1 VWTQDEQ
8 RFAFVASHGIPAADA
23 SSQRHAIL
31 TADPTSREVKT
42 LYEASA
48 QLRDMHWEPQTG
60 SLGFIEDADPVA
72 LRIVDESGAVSEAIS
87 EVRVRRFAGWNHDGS
102 RLAYIAPEPVS
113 DSAHW
118 AWLFPPVPDAR
129 DRVYVA
135 DGSGS
140 GPGEVAHSGVRI
152 TFPQWSPTEDS
163 LSLWGTYTPTH
174 RSLLSA
180 YLPWTLRPGDPAAIL
195 DCDSGEMT
203 WMAVNAHEQ
212 AQVGHYYLLRRE
224 YEEAWR
230 WYERAAAGRETPRP
244 IKLSELDQFL
254 RRIRIHNDSTFFEYY
269 CLTKLGREAAVR
281 LEQFRTAMS
290 FELDIEEMHDLDDQ
304 WQGREE
310 EVREELGKLVTF
322 ATPLIHSAYITEV
335 YLSLD
340 ATHDGITFFE
350 RELEAATT
358 DPERLAALLCLSQL
372 LLIANDHDAYA
383 ELATS
388 KLAPLLMEMIE
399 SPTLMPDI
407 DFTNLPKL
415 RRSIEDFTILAAGG
429 AALGPLASEAF
440 LAAFSEEQLRRHLA
454 DWQEL
459 GRQVQCDAGRLR
471 VDSVLAALLKQ
482 LGDDEYQEIEARM
495 KANPLNG
502 TFEFAKGH

>member
-1 VWTQDEQ
+1 
-8 RFAFVASHGIPAADA
+8 
-23 SSQRHAIL
+23 
-31 TADPTSREVKT
+31 
-42 LYEASA
+42 
-48 QLRDMHWEPQTG
+48 
-60 SLGFIEDADPVA
+60 
-72 LRIVDESGAVSEAIS
+72 
-87 EVRVRRFAGWNHDGS
+87 
-102 RLAYIAPEPVS
+102 
-113 DSAHW
+113 
-118 AWLFPPVPDAR
+118 
-129 DRVYVA
+129 VYVA
-135 DGSGS
+135 DGSGN

-163 LSLWGTYTPTH
+163 LSLWGTFTPTH

-180 YLPWTLRPGDPAAIL
+180 FLPWTLRPGDPAAIL

-212 AQVGHYYLLRRE
+212 AQVGHYYLLRRD

-230 WYERAAAGRETPRP
+230 WYERAAAGREPPQP

-254 RRIRIHNDSTFFEYY
+254 RRIRIHNEPTFFEYY
-269 CLTKLGREAAVR
+269 SLTKLGRDDEAAAR
-281 LEQFRTAMS
+281 LEQFRIAMS
-290 FELDIEEMHDLDDQ
+290 FELDIEEMHDFGEQ

-310 EVREELGKLVTF
+310 EVREELGKLVVF
-322 ATPLIHSAYITEV
+322 ATELIRSAYITEV
-335 YLSLD
+335 YVSLD
-340 ATHDGITFFE
+340 ATHDGIAFLE
-350 RELEAATT
+350 RQLESAST

-399 SPTLMPDI
+399 SPTLMQDV

-415 RRSIEDFTILAAGG
+415 RRSIEDFTILAAGA
-429 AALGPLASEAF
+429 AALAPLASEAY
-440 LAAFSEEQLRRHLA
+440 LAAFSEEQLRRHRA

-459 GRQVQCDAGRLR
+459 GRHVQNDAERLG
-471 VDSVLAALLKQ
+471 VDAVLTALLKQ

-502 TFEFAKGH
+502 TFESVIGR

>member
-1 VWTQDEQ
+1 
-8 RFAFVASHGIPAADA
+8 
-23 SSQRHAIL
+23 
-31 TADPTSREVKT
+31 
-42 LYEASA
+42 
-48 QLRDMHWEPQTG
+48 
-60 SLGFIEDADPVA
+60 
-72 LRIVDESGAVSEAIS
+72 
-87 EVRVRRFAGWNHDGS
+87 
-102 RLAYIAPEPVS
+102 
-113 DSAHW
+113 
-118 AWLFPPVPDAR
+118 
-129 DRVYVA
+129 
-135 DGSGS
+135 
-140 GPGEVAHSGVRI
+140 
-152 TFPQWSPTEDS
+152 
-163 LSLWGTYTPTH
+163 
-174 RSLLSA
+174 
-180 YLPWTLRPGDPAAIL
+180 
-195 DCDSGEMT
+195 
-203 WMAVNAHEQ
+203 MAVNAHEQ

-269 CLTKLGREAAVR
+269 CLTKLGRDDEAAVR

-495 KANPLNG
+495 KANPFNG
-502 TFEFAKGH
+502 TFEFSFFGPRKTTMVAVPSQPTSRRKPLSSSSGRFVQSARSGMAAGSAWFVRCSFDSNVHNDELRCRRRSGDSRSPNDRRDRQLSFG